1 MMEMLKNVLCNLA
14 GGPSTRPYP
23 VEQRL
28 PFKEYRG
35 IIYNKVD
42 GCIFCGMCQRLCPTD
57 AITIDAKTGLWTYDP
72 FLCVYCSACV
82 DKCPTEC
89 LKQEN
94 VHRKPSTEKFIVQKR
109 GTPPQKREK
118 PLKAAKK

>member
-14 GGPSTRPYP
+14 GGPSTRSYP

-42 GCIFCGMCQRLCPTD
+42 GCIFCGMC
-57 AITIDAKTGLWTYDP
+57 
-72 FLCVYCSACV
+72 
-82 DKCPTEC
+82 
-89 LKQEN
+89 
-94 VHRKPSTEKFIVQKR
+94 
-109 GTPPQKREK
+109 
-118 PLKAAKK
+118 